1 MQKFK
6 DARDWFFQKLFGLF
20 IHWGIYA
27 VGGVQEQELQRFHVP
42 WERYLEYQKQFTAKE
57 FHPSE
62 WLDLAEKN
70 GMQYLVFTTKHHDG
84 FCMWD
89 TRETDFNVM
98 HTPCGRDLLR
108 ELADECHKRNFP
120 LVLYYS
126 VVDWHHPNYPNLGR
140 HHEIQTD
147 PANHDIGRYM
157 QFLKNQIR
165 ELCTNYG
172 KIDGIWWDMN
182 VPKIQDPSINA
193 MIRSLQP
200 SAVINNRG
208 MDTGDFTTP
217 ERSFQADP
225 TLPFANPT
233 EACNSV
239 GSNSW
244 GYRAQEDYFSIYHL
258 ERQMA
263 SNLALGGNY
272 LLNAG
277 PRADGR
283 FPPESVKLLNTLG
296 DWFRKTASAVTAPP
310 CYGVLDD
317 KTILCTGGGRELNL
331 VLLNPPACSALELA
345 PLNVLPEKAVLL
357 NTGTELEATME
368 PNVYRLQE
376 PRSLRLRGI
385 PVDQLAGQVPVV
397 RLTFAEPVIQGK
409 AVVAQ
414 ENHAGINEKE

>member
-6 DARDWFFQKLFGLF
+6 DARDWFFQKRFGLF

-147 PANHDIGRYM
+147 PANHDLGRYM

-283 FPPESVKLLNTLG
+283 FPPESVKLLNALG

-331 VLLNPPACSALELA
+331 VLLNPPAWSALELA